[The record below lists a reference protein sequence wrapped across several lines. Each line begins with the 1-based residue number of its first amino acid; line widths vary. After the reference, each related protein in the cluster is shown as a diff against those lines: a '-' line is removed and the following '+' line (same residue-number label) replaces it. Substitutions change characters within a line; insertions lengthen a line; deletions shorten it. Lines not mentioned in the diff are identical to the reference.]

1 MIHIH
6 FRNITLSAQ
15 THQNAGE
22 RKQKVSQGG
31 AVWVGQL
38 GHGGDKENF
47 PSCWPGWVAKT
58 LLEMQ
63 ADLQIHCV
71 IVCGISDTFL
81 SSSNHIAL
89 GIFGIWGK
97 AFKPEKLEPESKYL
111 QLAPKSF
118 QEAAIATE
126 WNSFANLLQILWN

>member
-1 MIHIH
+1 
-6 FRNITLSAQ
+6 
-15 THQNAGE
+15 
-22 RKQKVSQGG
+22 
-31 AVWVGQL
+31 
-38 GHGGDKENF
+38 
-47 PSCWPGWVAKT
+47 
-58 LLEMQ
+58 MQ
-63 ADLQIHCV
+63 VDLQIHCV

-89 GIFGIWGK
+89 GIFGIFGIWGIFGICGK

>member
-1 MIHIH
+1 
-6 FRNITLSAQ
+6 
-15 THQNAGE
+15 
-22 RKQKVSQGG
+22 
-31 AVWVGQL
+31 
-38 GHGGDKENF
+38 
-47 PSCWPGWVAKT
+47 
-58 LLEMQ
+58 MQ

-89 GIFGIWGK
+89 GIFDICGICGK

-126 WNSFANLLQILWN
+126 WNNFANLLQILWN

>member
-1 MIHIH
+1 MIHIL
-6 FRNITLSAQ
+6 FRNIALSEE

-71 IVCGISDTFL
+71 FISEISDTFL

-89 GIFGIWGK
+89 GIFGIRGK

>member
-1 MIHIH
+1 
-6 FRNITLSAQ
+6 
-15 THQNAGE
+15 
-22 RKQKVSQGG
+22 
-31 AVWVGQL
+31 
-38 GHGGDKENF
+38 
-47 PSCWPGWVAKT
+47 
-58 LLEMQ
+58 MQ

-89 GIFGIWGK
+89 GIFGK